1 MHTPES
7 IGMMSAMDEAR
18 APAPPPAGDGGT
30 GTGAGGPAPSN
41 PPTPPTAA
49 AAAAPPVT
57 RGRRITVR
65 LLIWGTTVLAI
76 IGIFAIWANR
86 QVFSADNWASTST
99 KLLQNEQIR
108 DATAN
113 YLVEQLYANVDV
125 EAEIKKRLPKEVQ
138 ALAGPASGLVRTGA
152 TEVAKR
158 ALATA
163 KVQEAWKTANRA
175 ADQTLVNIVEGG
187 KGPVAINNGV
197 VSLDLAAVLTNITN
211 RLGLPEVA
219 SKLPANVA
227 HLTVLKSKQIK
238 AVQDIGK
245 ILKGLALLFTILI
258 PVLYAIAIFLA
269 KGYRRRTLMN
279 VGFAAVIAGV
289 FVFLLRTLV
298 VNQVADSLVKTES
311 VKPAAHAAL
320 SIATSILSDIAGA
333 FVVIGIPLIVAA
345 WFAGPSR
352 YATRAREFIAPFLRD
367 RPEWTYAIVA
377 AIMLLVFIWNPIAST
392 GKLAGIIV
400 YSALAFFGAY
410 LLRRQ
415 TAEEF
420 PPP

>member
-1 MHTPES
+1 
-7 IGMMSAMDEAR
+7 MDDAPSPTGGDGR
-18 APAPPPAGDGGT
+18 GAGADAPAGSPPAAT
-30 GTGAGGPAPSN
+30 PPAPSQ
-41 PPTPPTAA
+41 PSGAA
-49 AAAAPPVT
+49 GPYPPVT

-65 LLIWGTTVLAI
+65 VLIWGTTVLAI

-86 QVFSADNWASTST
+86 QVFSADNWARTST
-99 KLLQNEQIR
+99 RLLQNEQIR
-108 DATAN
+108 DATSN

-138 ALAGPASGLVRTGA
+138 ALAGPAAGLVRTGA

-163 KVQEAWKTANRA
+163 KVQEAWKAANRA

-187 KGPVAINNGV
+187 KGAVAINNGV
-197 VSLDLAAVLTNITN
+197 VSLNLASVLTKVTDQ
-211 RLGLPEVA
+211 LGLPEVA
-219 SKLPANVA
+219 SKLPADVA
-227 HLTVLKSKQIK
+227 NLTVLKSKQIK

-279 VGFAAVIAGV
+279 VGFAAVAAGV
-289 FVFLLRTLV
+289 IVLLLRTV
-298 VNQVADSLVKTES
+298 VISQVADSLVKVEAN
-311 VKPAAHAAL
+311 KPAAHAAL
-320 SIATSILSDIAGA
+320 SIATSILSEIAGA
-333 FVVIGIPLIVAA
+333 FIVIGVPLIAAA

-352 YATRAREFIAPFLRD
+352 YATRARQFIAPFLREH
-367 RPEWTYAIVA
+367 PEWVYAIVA
-377 AIMLLVFIWNPIAST
+377 VIMLLIFIWNPIPST
-392 GKLAGIIV
+392 GKLAGILI
-400 YSALAFFGAY
+400 YSLLAFFGAY
-410 LLRRQ
+410 ILRRQ

-420 PPP
+420 PAP